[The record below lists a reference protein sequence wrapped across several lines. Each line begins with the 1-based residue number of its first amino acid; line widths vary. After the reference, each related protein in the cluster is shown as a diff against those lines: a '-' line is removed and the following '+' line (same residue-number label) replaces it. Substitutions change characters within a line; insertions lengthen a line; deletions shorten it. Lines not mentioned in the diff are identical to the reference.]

1 MMIDSLLDSGVT
13 LLELIVW
20 VRNAPEVSVRFFL
33 TPYKL
38 VHSRLEL
45 CDVLTFNPRSVA
57 GYDWCFLLLDFK

>member
-1 MMIDSLLDSGVT
+1 MIDSLLDSGVT
-13 LLELIVW
+13 LLELIVR

-45 CDVLTFNPRSVA
+45 GDVLTFNPRSVA
-57 GYDWCFLLLDFK
+57 GYD